1 MVTDSRA
8 DFCQLSTGC
17 GSGLQRKHAVSG
29 VGVCG
34 GGIPSEHQALQC
46 LAVESG
52 EVRGG
57 EGRPQEQLCP

>member
-34 GGIPSEHQALQC
+34 GGIPSEH
-46 LAVESG
+46 
-52 EVRGG
+52 
-57 EGRPQEQLCP
+57 